1 MLRRSLD
8 ALYLA
13 GGVLGAIFLVAIGV
27 LIVAQILGRQ
37 FGFQTRGAD
46 DLSAWAVAGAGLLP
60 LAYTFRHGAHIRV
73 DLVLGRIKGPSRRAL
88 EILALALATIMTGFF
103 AFATI
108 GMVWDSFVFG
118 EIAMGL
124 LRWPTW
130 ISQLAQVIGALLFAL
145 ALADDLVVVLAGG
158 KPSWEQHEA
167 GALERA
173 GEEL

>member
-1 MLRRSLD
+1 MLRRTLD

-73 DLVLGRIKGPSRRAL
+73 DLVLGRFKGAPRRAL
-88 EILALALATIMTGFF
+88 EILALVLATAMTVFF
-103 AFATI
+103 AYATI
-108 GMVWDSFVFG
+108 GMIWDSHVFG

-124 LRWPTW
+124 LRWPIW
-130 ISQLAQVIGALLFAL
+130 IPQIAQGIGVVLFAL
-145 ALADDLVVVLAGG
+145 ALLDDLVVVLAGG
-158 KPSWEQHEA
+158 TPSWEQHA
-167 GALERA
+167 ASALERA